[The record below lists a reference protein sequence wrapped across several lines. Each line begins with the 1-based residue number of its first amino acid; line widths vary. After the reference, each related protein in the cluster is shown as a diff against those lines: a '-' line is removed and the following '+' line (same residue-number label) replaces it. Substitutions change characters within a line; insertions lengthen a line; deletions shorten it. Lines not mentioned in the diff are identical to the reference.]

1 MIEDLEPPIYRK
13 APSTL
18 PEPPHELVL
27 ALAAEEA
34 DKVALAALAL
44 DLVRHV
50 GEVLEPVGGDHLQCE
65 MLGFGIK
72 CQVYDLTYVYDHVN
86 STLPANRPCR

>member
-1 MIEDLEPPIYRK
+1 MIEDLEHPIHRK

-18 PEPPHELVL
+18 PESPHELVL

-34 DKVALAALAL
+34 NKIALATLAL

-50 GEVLEPVGGDHLQCE
+50 GKVLEPVGGDHLRRNVK
-65 MLGFGIK
+65 MILNPK
-72 CQVYDLTYVYDHVN
+72 THVN
-86 STLPANRPCR
+86 ALFKEQRSY

>member
-1 MIEDLEPPIYRK
+1 MIEDLEHPINGK

-18 PEPPHELVL
+18 PEPTHELVL

-34 DKVALAALAL
+34 DKVALATLAL

-50 GEVLEPVGGDHLQCE
+50 GKVLEPVGGNHLQCE
-65 MLGFGIK
+65 MFGFGMK
-72 CQVYDLTYVYDHVN
+72 C
-86 STLPANRPCR
+86 

>member
-1 MIEDLEPPIYRK
+1 MIEDPQHPIYRK
-13 APSTL
+13 APSTP
-18 PEPPHELVL
+18 PESPHELVL

-65 MLGFGIK
+65 MFGFGIK
-72 CQVYDLTYVYDHVN
+72 CQVFEGNLT
-86 STLPANRPCR
+86 

>member
-1 MIEDLEPPIYRK
+1 MIEDLEHPIHRK

-18 PEPPHELVL
+18 PESPHELVL

-34 DKVALAALAL
+34 NKIALATLAL

-50 GEVLEPVGGDHLQCE
+50 GKVLEPVGGDHLQ
-65 MLGFGIK
+65 MFGFGIK
-72 CQVYDLTYVYDHVN
+72 CQVYYVGNLTM
-86 STLPANRPCR
+86 